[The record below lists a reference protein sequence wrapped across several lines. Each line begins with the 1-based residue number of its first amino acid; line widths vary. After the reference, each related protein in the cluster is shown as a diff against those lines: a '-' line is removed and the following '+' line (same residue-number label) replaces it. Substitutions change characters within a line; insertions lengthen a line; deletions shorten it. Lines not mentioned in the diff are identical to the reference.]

1 MLEHPF
7 GEALTATVNAEVRD
21 PEGIEPSTII
31 QTEDAWLIR
40 VEWEISGPAA
50 PFLGG
55 DWHVSAYLESIGGG
69 DFEDQVGDTVDVPL
83 SDADPAQTR
92 SYSTDIDVLGDT
104 VPAGAYKLVTL
115 INYTH
120 LDMPCEMAAFAEGPI
135 LQFYVHDV

>member
-7 GEALTATVNAEVRD
+7 GDALTATVNAEVQD
-21 PEGIEPSTII
+21 PEGIQPATII
-31 QTEDAWLIR
+31 QTEDAWLIH

-50 PFLGG
+50 PFVGG
-55 DWHVSAYLESIGGG
+55 NWHVAAYLESIGGDG
-69 DFEDQVGDTVDVPL
+69 FEGQVGDTVDVPL
-83 SDADPAQTR
+83 SDADPAPAR
-92 SYSTDIDVLGDT
+92 SYTADINVLGDT

-120 LDMPCEMAAFAEGPI
+120 LDVPCEMAAFTEGPI